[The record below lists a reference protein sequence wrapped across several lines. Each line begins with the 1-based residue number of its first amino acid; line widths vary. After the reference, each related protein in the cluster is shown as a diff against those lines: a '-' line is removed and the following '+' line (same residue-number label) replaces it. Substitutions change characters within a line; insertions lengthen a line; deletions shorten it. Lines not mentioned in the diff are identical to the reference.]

1 MSASINLK
9 VGKESFRIEK
19 YEIGGAVSRFVIL
32 PSPPPS
38 LPSLKTSHNCWYEAG
53 GGGGGKEE
61 IIEIIRAATSS
72 VEIIEIKWEGI
83 GGNVT
88 RHSSGSHTAYLFQ

>member
-32 PSPPPS
+32 PPPPP
-38 LPSLKTSHNCWYEAG
+38 LPSLKTSHNCWYEAE
-53 GGGGGKEE
+53 GGGKEE